1 MLSRDK
7 AKAILDMVME
17 ISKADETEA
26 YVGSYRNSLTRFAE
40 NHIHQNVS
48 EENVFLSV
56 TAVLGKCMGD
66 ASTNKLDDESVKK
79 AVLNAMEIA
88 RLSPPDQ
95 EILPRL
101 GPQIYSE
108 VDSYDPSIDNL
119 TPMDRA
125 KAVAEAVKFCEE
137 NNLVAA
143 GAFSDNS
150 GSGAMATSSGLFAF
164 HESSGIDFSISAM
177 GVNSSGWANKASHK
191 RADVDTKTL
200 GKIAVEKAIKSR
212 NPKGIPAGKYT
223 VILEPAAVSDLLGF
237 MAGGFNA
244 LAVDEGRSF
253 LTGKVGQKILGDN
266 ITLVS
271 NPYHPLHQGR
281 PFDGDGVPTKPVV
294 LIDKGVVTNLV
305 YDRLTAKKHG
315 VEPTGHGGG
324 GRNAYGAYPSDIVM
338 EGGKATLEEM
348 IASVDKGIL
357 VTRFWYT
364 NYVDPMK
371 VIVTGMTRDGT
382 FWIENGKIAYGIKN
396 FRINQNVLEM
406 LCNVEMM
413 SEPVS
418 ADGMVV
424 PAIKAGEFNFSSETD
439 AV

>member
-1 MLSRDK
+1 
-7 AKAILDMVME
+7 
-17 ISKADETEA
+17 
-26 YVGSYRNSLTRFAE
+26 
-40 NHIHQNVS
+40 
-48 EENVFLSV
+48 
-56 TAVLGKCMGD
+56 
-66 ASTNKLDDESVKK
+66 
-79 AVLNAMEIA
+79 
-88 RLSPPDQ
+88 
-95 EILPRL
+95 
-101 GPQIYSE
+101 
-108 VDSYDPSIDNL
+108 
-119 TPMDRA
+119 
-125 KAVAEAVKFCEE
+125 
-137 NNLVAA
+137 
-143 GAFSDNS
+143 
-150 GSGAMATSSGLFAF
+150 
-164 HESSGIDFSISAM
+164 
-177 GVNSSGWANKASHK
+177 
-191 RADVDTKTL
+191 
-200 GKIAVEKAIKSR
+200 
-212 NPKGIPAGKYT
+212 
-223 VILEPAAVSDLLGF
+223 
-237 MAGGFNA
+237 
-244 LAVDEGRSF
+244 F

-324 GRNAYGAYPSDIVM
+324 GRNAYGAYPSDVVM